1 MQMSHRFTN
10 LIKYEIENFFDNNI
24 NTPYITLQKK
34 ETKIQNQQQQ
44 QKLKFS

>member
-1 MQMSHRFTN
+1 MSHRFTN
-10 LIKYEIENFFDNNI
+10 LIKYEIENFFDNNL
-24 NTPYITLQKK
+24 NTPCKTLQKK